1 LADVLPCI
9 EKVKYMKI
17 LNRVVVSL
25 FALIITASVSADDQ
39 KIKQTL
45 TRVLPDLPV
54 KSIDKSELAGIYAVN
69 TEAGETLFFSEDG
82 QFFIAGDLYS
92 LKDSKIQNL
101 SEVKREQ
108 ERAVRV
114 NSISADQKIV
124 FPAQGATKGKIA
136 VFTDIDCG
144 YCRKLHKEVPALNKM
159 GVEVSYLAY
168 PRAGVNSESYN
179 KYVSAFC
186 AEDKLDA
193 MTKAKNGQAIETK
206 VCANHVAEQYNLG
219 REIGISG
226 TPAIILDNG
235 TLIPGYV
242 SADKIAKALGIM

>member
-1 LADVLPCI
+1 MALI
-9 EKVKYMKI
+9 EKVKDMKVFI
-17 LNRVVVSL
+17 SAVCYVLVLLVS
-25 FALIITASVSADDQ
+25 ASVAADDK
-39 KIKQTL
+39 KIQNALAK
-45 TRVLPDLPV
+45 VLPDLPV
-54 KSIDKSELAGIYAVN
+54 KSITKSELAGVYEVT
-69 TEAGETLFFSEDG
+69 TEAGESLFFSEDG
-82 QFFIAGDLYS
+82 QFFIAGDLYT
-92 LKDSKIQNL
+92 LKDSKIRNL

-108 ERAVRV
+108 DRV
-114 NSISADQKIV
+114 VKVNAIPDDQKIV
-124 FPAQGATKGKIA
+124 FPAQGETKGKIA
-136 VFTDIDCG
+136 IFTDIDCG

-193 MTKAKNGQAIETK
+193 LTKAKNGQAIAPK
-206 VCANHVAEQYNLG
+206 VCANHVTEQFNLG

-226 TPAIILDNG
+226 TPAIILDSG

-242 SADKIAKALGIM
+242 SADKIGKALGIM